1 MQNNDFCEALNAM
14 FAKYA
19 PCLETV
25 DDNGYIQII
34 DNEDNKMDVFPVLKY
49 ENRFVSANTSK
60 CYIGLSLCYKGQY
73 TESVD
78 IKSGKLFKQET
89 YISLFGE
96 KPFANFNNDSWNMFF
111 NVIKTMLLEVQ
122 RINVYQYSGWNQ
134 EMNKYIFGKLMIDAN
149 DVQQIQTTVVKT
161 ETRISQRTSSEI
173 CKTIDNIAKNLSI
186 DIVVGYICLMF
197 LLLSHIKQRLI
208 ELFSLGPEL
217 VLSINGITN
226 SYKTSTSIAI
236 FNTIEG
242 SVASFEDTL
251 ASIRRV
257 FQQNKSGVVIV
268 DDYKISN
275 KINDAKYEKLVRLS
289 GDIHTTG
296 KYVSANKVV
305 DELITGMCVVTGETR
320 PQLQLSSHSRIL
332 YIDLGETPFQFEY
345 VKALQKCKGEVN
357 SFIILFIQFVLQNK
371 DFDSVLIELFEKYRE
386 ELLQE
391 EKYKGMYGRYY
402 SMYGWFAAIWD
413 MYVLFMKN
421 HGVSIEVDFRCNL
434 KQYIYAQHTRYD
446 NNPLKLFKIGYDQLL
461 SSNELVLTDK
471 EGAGYLNFDVF
482 EDGNKLFLRSN
493 SAFKKICGFWKERGI
508 DFPCSERKLRQLLN
522 EEGLLE
528 VRNGKFTT
536 ERKTN
541 DNRSYSGYYL
551 YKNLFMNYGGT
562 NNEEY

>member
-1 MQNNDFCEALNAM
+1 MQNNSFCEVLNSWL
-14 FAKYA
+14 AKYTPWLKA
-19 PCLETV
+19 V

-60 CYIGLSLCYKGQY
+60 CYISLSLCYKGQY

-96 KPFANFNNDSWNMFF
+96 KPFANFDNDLWNMFF
-111 NVIKTMLLEVQ
+111 DVIKTMLIEMYH
-122 RINVYQYSGWNQ
+122 INVYQYSGWNQ

-173 CKTIDNIAKNLSI
+173 CETVDNIAKNLSI

-197 LLLSHIKQRLI
+197 LLLSHIKQRLVQRY
-208 ELFSLGPEL
+208 SCGPEF
-217 VLSINGITN
+217 VLSIVGVTN
-226 SYKTSTSIAI
+226 SYKTTTAI
-236 FNTIEG
+236 GLFNTLEG
-242 SVASFEDTL
+242 AVTSFEDTL
-251 ASIRRV
+251 ASIRMV
-257 FQQNKSGVVIV
+257 YQQNKSGVVIV

-275 KINDAKYEKLVRLS
+275 KSNDAKYEKMVRLS

-296 KYVSANKVV
+296 KYVSGNRVV
-305 DELITGMCVVTGETR
+305 DELITGMCVITGEKR
-320 PQLQLSSHSRIL
+320 PQLQQSSYSRIL
-332 YIDLGETPFQFEY
+332 FVDLEETPFQFEY
-345 VKALQKCKGEVN
+345 VKILKKNKDKIN
-357 SFIILFIQFVLQNK
+357 SFIVLFIQFILQSDN
-371 DFDSVLIELFEKYRE
+371 FDSSIIKLFEKYRD

-391 EKYKGMYGRYY
+391 DNYKGMYGRYY

-413 MYVLFMKN
+413 MYMLFMQN
-421 HGVSIEVDFRCNL
+421 HGANVEIDIL
-434 KQYIYAQHTRYD
+434 KQYIHLQHIRYD
-446 NNPLKLFKIGYDQLL
+446 NNPLKLFKIGYDELL
-461 SSNELVLTDK
+461 SSNELVLTEK

-493 SAFKKICGFWKERGI
+493 SAFKKICKFWKERGI

-528 VRNGKFTT
+528 IRNGKFTT

-562 NNEEY
+562 NDDGEY